1 MNPPTAAHASYLM
14 VVMLAALLGPAI
26 YFILRA
32 RRGKKPE
39 IRRIPGIDAIEEAIG
54 RATELGRPI
63 VFTTGLT
70 GLSPLLYACLGILS
84 YVARRAARMG
94 TRLIVP
100 QCDYEVM
107 PIVEEVV
114 REAYRDEGK
123 LEEFRREDIR
133 FLSPSQFAFASG
145 YMGIVH
151 RERAATCFL
160 FGSFAAES
168 LILGEAGQQVG
179 AMQVAGTISNEQVP
193 FFITTCDYTLIGEEL
208 YAAGAYLS
216 QESSQLGGLRGQDV
230 AKVFALGTIFLGLA
244 FAFFLT
250 LLRGDS
256 EEGRMYASPFTR
268 ALYAKPMSRRCLAR
282 LEVKVPFAPATAP
295 SWDDLNQDPSD
306 TSGKICEAA
315 DGLARGLRAFG
326 RELTE
331 QAAWIREKASPIQ
344 GERARRAVE
353 KVAAGLG
360 EAASRASKEA
370 EAVERSAEEQLKAEE
385 RYRKIEGA
393 VFLAR
398 TRPLIERIASWSETE
413 WADENVGEAVARAR
427 GALESLAASAADHD
441 AYTEAR
447 EAAGEAYEL
456 AHDRYYDL
464 ARKRLR
470 KLKKL
475 AATDQY
481 PAGDGALVFNAT
493 KAIDAD
499 GDELLYTWDFGDA
512 RKEEDSPSPVTRH
525 AYGEPGV
532 YTVTLEVSDK
542 QENQTFSVAPP
553 PAKDSAVLRLETTA
567 GTELELNWPL
577 PSNAVEG
584 TAEFEWDFGGD
595 DQRTEQNAEHV
606 YEEPGH
612 HSLRVEAE
620 YQVEEEEREETGGG
634 HRGSAEAAP
643 ALAYVRARLGERL
656 GAVEDMAAKVEDS
669 AAALLQL
676 LGEMQASFPEDAA
689 VARDEREILGREAE
703 RTREVREWADTQGR
717 ETALLRG
724 RVELLG
730 AEAESAAEGR
740 EGAGGGKRV
749 TKTRRQV
756 AKIYWTVEPEY
767 AHEMVKKIT
776 VTDAEAG
783 IPPPWT
789 YEPEGAREGGDQ

>member
-1 MNPPTAAHASYLM
+1 M
-14 VVMLAALLGPAI
+14 VVMMAALLGPAI

-32 RRGKKPE
+32 RRGRKPK

-84 YVARRAARMG
+84 HVARRAARMG

-107 PIVEEVV
+107 PIVEEAV

-179 AMQVAGTISNEQVP
+179 AMQVAGTTSNEQVP

-230 AKVFALGTIFLGLA
+230 AKVFTLGTIFLGLV
-244 FAFFLT
+244 FAFLLT
-250 LLRGDS
+250 LFRGDS

-282 LEVKVPFAPATAP
+282 LEVNVPFEPAMAPP
-295 SWDDLNQDPSD
+295 WDELNPDQGKVSR
-306 TSGKICEAA
+306 KICEAA
-315 DGLARGLRAFG
+315 ESLARRLHTFR
-326 RELTE
+326 RELEE
-331 QAAWIREKASPIQ
+331 QAGWIRGKAGLIR
-344 GERARRAVE
+344 GDRARRSVE
-353 KVAAGLG
+353 EVAAGFD

-370 EAVERSAEEQLKAEE
+370 EAVARCAEEQLRAEK
-385 RYRKIEGA
+385 RYIGIEGA

-398 TRPLIERIASWSETE
+398 SRPLVKRIADWSETE
-413 WADENVGEAVARAR
+413 WGDKSVGEAAALAR
-427 GALESLAASAADHD
+427 GALEELAASPADRD
-441 AYTEAR
+441 AYAVAR
-447 EAAGEAYEL
+447 KAVGEAYEL
-456 AHDRYYDL
+456 AHDRYCDL
-464 ARKRLR
+464 ARERLR
-470 KLKKL
+470 KLRKL
-475 AATDQY
+475 AASDQY
-481 PAGDGALVFNAT
+481 PAGDGPLVFNAA
-493 KAIDAD
+493 KALDAD
-499 GDELLYTWDFGDA
+499 GDELLHTWDFGD
-512 RKEEDSPSPVTRH
+512 ESGLQSGPSPMARH
-525 AYGEPGV
+525 AFGEPGE
-532 YTVTLEVSDK
+532 YAVTLSVSDK
-542 QENQTFSVAPP
+542 RGSQTFNVAPP
-553 PAKDSAVLRLETTA
+553 PAKDSAVFRLETTA

-577 PSNAVEG
+577 PSNAVER
-584 TAEFEWDFGGD
+584 TAEFRWDFGGD
-595 DQRTEQNAEHV
+595 DQRAEQSAKHV
-606 YEEPGH
+606 YEKPGRH
-612 HSLRVEAE
+612 TLRVEAK
-620 YQVEEEEREETGGG
+620 YQVEEEEREEAGEGPL
-634 HRGSAEAAP
+634 GSAEAEP
-643 ALAYVRARLGERL
+643 ALAYVRAHLGERL
-656 GAVEDMAAKVEDS
+656 RAVEDLAAKVEDD
-669 AAALLQL
+669 AATLLEL
-676 LGEMQASFPEDAA
+676 LGKMRASFPEDAA
-689 VARDEREILGREAE
+689 VARDERELLRRDAE
-703 RTREVREWADTQGR
+703 RTREVLKWADDQGR
-717 ETALLRG
+717 GTALLRG

-730 AEAESAAEGR
+730 AEAKPPTEAR
-740 EGAGGGKRV
+740 EGGRGGKRV

-756 AKIYWTVEPEY
+756 AKVYWTVEPEY
-767 AHEMVKKIT
+767 AHKIEKKIT
-776 VTDAEAG
+776 VAEAEAD

-789 YEPEGAREGGDQ
+789 YEPEDAREGGSQ